1 MMLGKKRSKKTILFL
16 CTGDTCRGPMAQ
28 GYMREALLQKEMKG
42 FDVRTAGVMTIAGL
56 IPTQEAVQVMKN
68 ATVDITG
75 HRSTPL
81 TPELVRKADL
91 ILGMSPFHVQYAL
104 RLSDDAKGKTF
115 LLKEFAQSD
124 MKNYQ
129 ITDPMGATL
138 EVYKRVYREMKMAI
152 DRMIEQK
159 DFFIGVVEEK
169 PRPASVPTAVGS
181 KKVVPPPAPPAK
193 PVKAAAKAEKE
204 APAPAKS
211 TAKVAPAKTAA
222 PAAKAP
228 AKAAPPAAKA
238 PAKPAGKTP
247 PPAPAKKKAAAG

>member
-1 MMLGKKRSKKTILFL
+1 MMLGKKRSKKTVLFL

-68 ATVDITG
+68 ASVDITG

-104 RLSDDAKGKTF
+104 RLSEDAKGKTY

-159 DFFIGVVEEK
+159 EFFIGAPEEK
-169 PRPASVPTAVGS
+169 RPVVMMTTAG
-181 KKVVPPPAPPAK
+181 KKAAAAAAAAAPPAK
-193 PVKAAAKAEKE
+193 PVKAPAKAEKE
-204 APAPAKS
+204 APAPAKAA
-211 TAKVAPAKTAA
+211 AKTVAVPAKAAA
-222 PAAKAP
+222 PAAKSAP
-228 AKAAPPAAKA
+228 AKAVAKA
-238 PAKPAGKTP
+238 PAKPVAKTP
-247 PPAPAKKKAAAG
+247 PPPPGKKKANA